1 MSGEDSMGKN
11 SEKRDELEDKRKSY
25 LKKMKK
31 LGEELSEIHRY
42 QKKLSDKKSSY
53 EEKLRKIDERI
64 QGL

>member
-1 MSGEDSMGKN
+1 MGKN

-25 LKKMKK
+25 LKKMRK

-53 EEKLRKIDERI
+53 EEKLRKIDARI